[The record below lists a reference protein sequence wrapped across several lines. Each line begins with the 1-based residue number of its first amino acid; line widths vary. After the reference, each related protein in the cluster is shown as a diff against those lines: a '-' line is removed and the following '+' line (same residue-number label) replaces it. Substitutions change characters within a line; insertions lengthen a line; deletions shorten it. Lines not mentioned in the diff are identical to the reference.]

1 MRISNGMWDKD
12 STCKPI
18 TINEKQSG
26 HKVMIE
32 VATSRSG
39 QTSSFLIPVDISNQ
53 ALGLDLNQLGSAPTL
68 LTASTK
74 TSFTGPSHC
83 KLFGVRSKFG
93 QNSPKGKAANSEST
107 AMAQRVH
114 INWSRSTPS
123 TPVTRGTTRHTD
135 LKTEAVKHLLRHKSP
150 NAKSAPT

>member
-18 TINEKQSG
+18 PIDEKRSG

-39 QTSSFLIPVDISNQ
+39 QTSSFLIVNISNQ
-53 ALGLDLNQLGSAPTL
+53 VLGLNLNQLGWAPTL

-74 TSFTGPSHC
+74 TSFTGPSRC
-83 KLFGVRSKFG
+83 KSFGVRSKFG
-93 QNSPKGKAANSEST
+93 QKSPKGKAVNSEST

-123 TPVTRGTTRHTD
+123 TPVTRSTTRRTN
-135 LKTEAVKHLLRHKSP
+135 LKTEAVKHLHRHDSP
-150 NAKSAPT
+150 SAKSAPT